1 MTELPERFLAV
12 GAGVGLGP
20 GVDADVLGQVAG
32 VGEGFGAVG
41 ALVWLGLRVRLGVDL
56 HVRLVEEG
64 HSTHPTPMCVRRRER
79 WNEATYKEVRTM
91 VLT

>member
-41 ALVWLGLRVRLGVDL
+41 ALVWLGLCVVSTKGRGGRW
-56 HVRLVEEG
+56 EEG
-64 HSTHPTPMCVRRRER
+64 ERER
-79 WNEATYKEVRTM
+79 ERTKHRERDIFIRSTM
-91 VLT
+91 TWV